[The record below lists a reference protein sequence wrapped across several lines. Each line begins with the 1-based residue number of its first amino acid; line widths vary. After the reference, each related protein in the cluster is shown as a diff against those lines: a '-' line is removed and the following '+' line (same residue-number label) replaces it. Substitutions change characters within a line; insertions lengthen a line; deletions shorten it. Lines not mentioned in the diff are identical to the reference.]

1 VILLVTMLAPA
12 RRRLGERAAEQE
24 AIMRVAHFVTAIVV
38 GCTALLISAGP
49 GLAAQPS
56 PEETGRVLKL
66 PQTPDDHLVLAKGY
80 DEKAAAWRKEAAF
93 HREMAAAYKRS
104 HPDFK
109 GIRNPEAVTMEKHCA
124 KIAKDA
130 DRLAED
136 AEDTAK
142 YHRLRAKEL
151 QGG

>member
-1 VILLVTMLAPA
+1 
-12 RRRLGERAAEQE
+12 
-24 AIMRVAHFVTAIVV
+24 VV
-38 GCTALLISAGP
+38 
-49 GLAAQPS
+49 
-56 PEETGRVLKL
+56 KL
-66 PQTPDDHLVLAKGY
+66 PTTADDHLVLAKTY
-80 DEKAAAWRKEAAF
+80 DDKAIAWRQEAAY

-109 GIRNPEAVTMEKHCA
+109 GIRNPEAVTMEKHCS
-124 KIAKDA
+124 KIANDA
-130 DRLAED
+130 DRLAAD